1 MCVPFIDLRS
11 PSQSHQAFV
20 GREHGRTYTRPLHIE
35 TGYILEVVDIQ
46 QSSSLVAFSAIY

>member
-46 QSSSLVAFSAIY
+46 QSSSLLAFSAIY